1 MLRMVVV
8 LSLLAVAHARADV
21 TPSVAEISLDA
32 RANIMEEGHF
42 GVVNGRISAGIPHR
56 TLLAVRGL
64 YAPPFASSDFALDVR
79 LFGER
84 VPASDYRWYPVEVRR
99 AGLVRGVQVNSET
112 VLAQGRRA
120 LLVRL
125 SLTNLTKNPIAVPIQ
140 IEASGSLDHVRFW
153 GFARPSTEKRKTRAE
168 VVGSQVLLAN
178 DAGAIALA
186 SDLPALLWEPWSSHW
201 VTQVT
206 LTPGARRVW
215 HVAVA
220 MGPRGEAMRE
230 SAALL
235 TNATSEISNAR
246 DAFARRWRDLFT
258 KLPRLESPN
267 ARLVNFYNR
276 SLMHLILNRWDVPE
290 FVLKPYYSTGA
301 VLGGCLGNYLW
312 NYGEPWEIFP
322 LYDAAA
328 AKAHIKQFLSIDL
341 TRHFLFDPITGAGDG
356 PHYPVNQ
363 EKIIHLIYFYVLHT
377 GDTPFLHESVA
388 GKTVAEWAVFHAL
401 YGDDPAKPVALID
414 YGDGNHHLELRRQYR
429 YDHIVPDLNARR
441 YANYV
446 LAARLSRMAGRH
458 HDYLLNRAAALK
470 QLLREKLWNP
480 RLAWY
485 DLLTPTGAR
494 DTRYTVQMFK
504 LIGSPVLGKEEE
516 AGLVSHLNEKE
527 FLSAYGLHSM
537 SKLDP
542 AYDQVDIDNGGGGIC
557 GSFVSQIAEKLY
569 KAARPREAEDLL
581 SRVLWWGERVPYW
594 GDSFVANQIDYRKDT
609 PLQSAFDSSTAAQ
622 AVIFGMFGI
631 SVSPRGDVTINPHPP
646 RMSPSLALRGVRIRG
661 RVFDVVVRE
670 TEYEVIEGVKRR
682 RARLG
687 APVTLQGISD

>member
-1 MLRMVVV
+1 MPRFVVTFG
-8 LSLLAVAHARADV
+8 LLAAHVRAAVA
-21 TPSVAEISLDA
+21 PSVEEVSLDA
-32 RANIMEEGHF
+32 RANIMEESHF

-56 TLLAVRGL
+56 TVLAVRGL

-84 VPASDYRWYPVEVRR
+84 VATSGYRWYPVEVRR
-99 AGLVRGVQVNSET
+99 AGSVRGVRVNSET
-112 VLAQGRRA
+112 VLADGRRA

-125 SLTNLTKNPIAVPIQ
+125 SLANLTKSTIAVPIQ
-140 IEASGSLDHVRFW
+140 IEVAGSLDNVRFW
-153 GFARPSTEKRKTRAE
+153 GFARPATEKRKTRAE
-168 VVGSQVLLAN
+168 ALGSQVILAN

-186 SDLPALLWEPWSSHW
+186 SDLPALVWEPWSWHS

-206 LTPGARRVW
+206 LAPGARRVW

-220 MGPRGEAMRE
+220 MGPRTQAVRE
-230 SAALL
+230 SAALVAH
-235 TNATSEISNAR
+235 ATPEVFRAR
-246 DAFARRWRDLFT
+246 DAFARRWADLFT

-276 SLMHLILNRWDVPE
+276 SLMHLILNRWEVPE
-290 FVLKPYYSTGA
+290 FVLKPYYATGS

-341 TRHFLFDPITGAGDG
+341 TRQFLFDPITGAGDG

-377 GDTPFLHESVA
+377 GDTAFLHEAVA
-388 GKTVAEWAVFHAL
+388 GRSVAEWAVFHAL
-401 YGDDPAKPVALID
+401 YGDDPSKPVALMD
-414 YGDGNHHLELRRQYR
+414 YGDGNHHLELRRHYR
-429 YDHIVPDLNARR
+429 YDFIVPDLNARR
-441 YANYV
+441 YANYL
-446 LAARLSRMAGRH
+446 LAARLSRMAGRN
-458 HDYLLNRAAALK
+458 HDYLLDRAAALK
-470 QLLREKLWNP
+470 ELLREKLWNP
-480 RLAWY
+480 HLAWY
-485 DLLTPTGAR
+485 DLITRTGTR

-516 AGLVSHLNEKE
+516 AGLLSHLNEKE

-557 GSFVSQIAEKLY
+557 GSFVSQIAERLY
-569 KAARPREAEDLL
+569 KAGHPREAEDLL
-581 SRVLWWGERVPYW
+581 RRVLWWGERVPYW

-609 PLQSAFDSSTAAQ
+609 PLQSAFDASAAAQ
-622 AVIFGMFGI
+622 MVIFGMFGI
-631 SVSPRGDVTINPHPP
+631 SVSPRGDVTIDPHPP
-646 RMSPSLALRGVRIRG
+646 RLSPSLALCGVRMRG
-661 RVFDVVVRE
+661 RVFDVVVRDA
-670 TEYEVIEGVKRR
+670 EYEVIEGAKENG
-682 RARLG
+682 RA
-687 APVTLQGISD
+687 